1 MNAEII
7 MAIRASKRREVA
19 DALQGVL
26 TEFGC
31 NIKMRLGLHQAGDV
45 CSEEGLILL
54 QLVDAEEVGAIKAL
68 EDALAKI
75 DGLRF
80 KTIQF

>member
-1 MNAEII
+1 MKTETI
-7 MAIRASKRREVA
+7 MAIRASKRREIA

-26 TEFGC
+26 TEYGC

-54 QLVDAEEVGAIKAL
+54 QLVDMEDAGAIKAL
-68 EDALAKI
+68 EKALEKI
-75 DGLRF
+75 DGLHF
-80 KTIQF
+80 KTMQI

>member
-1 MNAEII
+1 MNTETI

-75 DGLRF
+75 DGIRF

>member
-1 MNAEII
+1 

-54 QLVDAEEVGAIKAL
+54 QLVDAEEAGAIKAL

-75 DGLRF
+75 DGIRF

>member
-1 MNAEII
+1 MNTETI

>member
-1 MNAEII
+1 MNTETI

-54 QLVDAEEVGAIKAL
+54 QLVDAEEAGAIKAL

-75 DGLRF
+75 DGIRF